1 LVEQPVKQQGRRGG
15 RVPEQS
21 GSEAVTAYGEV
32 LGRHGRVVDFD
43 VSSLDRLGVPVT
55 SCSLVVDGRFAQQG
69 NGYGL
74 TPDAARVS
82 GLGELAEG
90 VLAAALV
97 RGLRSRARQASYAE
111 LVGREGGDRVA
122 HPATLC
128 LPAGSPWTP
137 ETVLDWVPLTRA
149 RTGEEVW
156 APLDLV
162 ASDPGDVVGAAGPG
176 LVTPVTNGLGAG
188 LDPERAVRH
197 GLLEV
202 LQRHTNGLRFRA
214 LDARSPEIDPAGLTE
229 AAAGDGPDA
238 AAYGEVL
245 ALLGR
250 FADQGVEPVLK
261 HAATAYGI
269 CSTYVM
275 GLDADDAVPVRLTAC
290 GEAADPSP
298 ARSLLKALLEYANSR
313 ARKAFCFG
321 AREDARRV
329 ADPLYWAAVER
340 STSAGE
346 PRAVEAMRAW
356 HDLGPDRLRELT
368 APDRSRRVDLAS
380 IVPAT
385 AAGSGLTGLLDSLVG
400 HDVLVATGQDGDAWV
415 AKVLATGLE
424 VETMSYGRI
433 GELGVAD
440 LLTTDL
446 GLVRVGDGP
455 TASHPDRVVLT
466 PEAEERLGGP
476 AWFSSAAAERVV
488 GPLYPLYRE
497 PPRHLVEV

>member
-1 LVEQPVKQQGRRGG
+1 MQEQGG
-15 RVPEQS
+15 S
-21 GSEAVTAYGEV
+21 DAVAVYGEV

-43 VSSLDRLGVPVT
+43 ISSLDRLGVPVT

-74 TPDAARVS
+74 TDEAARVS

-90 VLAAALV
+90 VLAEALV
-97 RGLRSRARQASYAE
+97 RGLRTRSRQASYAD
-111 LVGREGGDRVA
+111 LIAREGADRVA

-137 ETVLDWVPLTRA
+137 QTVLEWVPLTRA
-149 RTGEEVW
+149 RTGEQVW
-156 APLDLV
+156 TPLDLV
-162 ASDPGDVVGAAGPG
+162 ASDPADVRGAPGPG

-214 LDARSPEIDPAGLTE
+214 LDARSPEVDPAGL
-229 AAAGDGPDA
+229 AVAAGAGGPDA
-238 AAYGEVL
+238 QAYAEVA

-250 FADQGVEPVLK
+250 FREQGVEPVLK

-269 CSTYVM
+269 CSTYVT
-275 GLDADDAVPVRLTAC
+275 GLDADDAVAVRLTAC

-321 AREDARRV
+321 VREEARAV

-340 STSAGE
+340 STATGE

-368 APDRSRRVDLAS
+368 APDRSRSVDLAS
-380 IVPAT
+380 VVPDVPAGT
-385 AAGSGLTGLLDSLVG
+385 GLTGLLDTLEG
-400 HDVLVATGQDGDAWV
+400 HDVLVAAGQDGDAWV

-455 TASHPDRVVLT
+455 TASHPDRVLLT
-466 PEAEERLGGP
+466 AQAEERLGGP
-476 AWFSSAAAERVV
+476 AWYSYAAAERVV

-497 PPRHLVEV
+497 PPRHLVQV

>member
-1 LVEQPVKQQGRRGG
+1 MPDPQQD
-15 RVPEQS
+15 PAEEPS
-21 GSEAVTAYGEV
+21 GALADAADAYEAV
-32 LGRHGRVVDFD
+32 LGRHGEVVTFD
-43 VSSLDRLGVPVT
+43 ISSLDHLGVPVT
-55 SCSLVVDGRFAQQG
+55 SSSLLVDGRFAAQG

-90 VLAAALV
+90 VLAADRVRTLRTRARREAYADLV
-97 RGLRSRARQASYAE
+97 R
-111 LVGREGGDRVA
+111 REGADRVA

-128 LPAGSPWTP
+128 LPAGSPWEP
-137 ETVLDWVPLTRA
+137 GTVLDWVPLTRV

-162 ASDPGDVVGAAGPG
+162 ASDPADVEGAAGPG

-188 LDPERAVRH
+188 LDEGRPVLH

-214 LDARSPEIDPAGLTE
+214 LDARSPEIDVTGLADLDAE
-229 AAAGDGPDA
+229 VAALA
-238 AAYGEVL
+238 A
-245 ALLGR
+245 R
-250 FADQGVEPVLK
+250 FAAEGVEPVFK
-261 HAATAYGI
+261 HAATAYGV

-275 GLDADDAVPVRLTAC
+275 GVDGDDAVPVRLTAG
-290 GEAADPSP
+290 GEAADPSV
-298 ARSLLKALLEYANSR
+298 ARSLLKALLEHANSR

-321 AREDARRV
+321 DREAARAV
-329 ADPLYWAAVER
+329 ADPRYWAAVER
-340 STSAGE
+340 STSPGE
-346 PRAVEAMRAW
+346 PRAVAAMRAW
-356 HDLGPDRLRELT
+356 HELGADRLRALT
-368 APDRSRRVDLAS
+368 APDRSRSVALAS
-380 IVPAT
+380 TAVPDARRP
-385 AAGSGLTGLLDSLVG
+385 GLPGVLDALDG
-400 HDVLVATGQDGDAWV
+400 HDVLAATGRDGDAWV

-455 TASHPDRVVLT
+455 TEGHPARVVLT
-466 PEAEERLGGP
+466 ADAEERLGGP
-476 AWFSSAAAERVV
+476 AWFSYAAAERVV

>member
-1 LVEQPVKQQGRRGG
+1 M
-15 RVPEQS
+15 PEHA
-21 GSEAVTAYGEV
+21 GSDAVTAYGEV
-32 LGRHGRVVDFD
+32 LGRHGRVVDFAI
-43 VSSLDRLGVPVT
+43 SSLDRLDVPVT

-74 TPDAARVS
+74 TDEAARVS

-90 VLAAALV
+90 VLAAATV
-97 RGLRSRARQASYAE
+97 RGLRTRSRQASYAD
-111 LVGREGGDRVA
+111 LAAREGADRVA

-149 RTGEEVW
+149 RTGEQVW

-162 ASDPGDVVGAAGPG
+162 ASDPADVRGAAGPG

-214 LDARSPEIDPAGLTE
+214 LDARSPEIDPAGLAD
-229 AAAGDGPDA
+229 AAAGTGPDA
-238 AAYGEVL
+238 AAYAEVL

-250 FADQGVEPVLK
+250 FAEQGVEPVLK
-261 HAATAYGI
+261 HARTAYGV
-269 CSTYVM
+269 CSTYAM
-275 GLDADDAVPVRLTAC
+275 GLDADDAVPIRLTAC

-321 AREDARRV
+321 ARDAARAV
-329 ADPLYWAAVER
+329 ADPVYWAAVEA
-340 STSAGE
+340 SAATGE

-356 HDLGPDRLRELT
+356 SDLGPDRLRALT
-368 APDRSRRVDLAS
+368 APDRSRRVDLGS
-380 IVPAT
+380 IVPET
-385 AAGSGLTGLLDSLVG
+385 PAGAGLTGLLDALQG

-440 LLTTDL
+440 LLDTDL

-466 PEAEERLGGP
+466 PDAEERLGGP
-476 AWFSSAAAERVV
+476 AWYSYAAAERVV

-497 PPRHLVEV
+497 PPRHLVQV